1 MRSVPSPRIAITRIP
16 PGNIEEL
23 FAPLADV
30 WTWRENRIIPRD
42 TLIQQV
48 GGIDGLYCM
57 LTDQVDEDLLS
68 AAPWL
73 AAVSN
78 MAVGVDNVD
87 LAACTARG
95 IPVGHTPDV
104 LTETVA
110 DAAFGLVIAAAR
122 RFKEGMIEVQ
132 SGGWGEWDP
141 AALLGHD
148 LFGSTLGI
156 VGLGRIGTAVA
167 RRASGFGMK
176 VLYTK
181 RTRDRI
187 AEKGTGLE
195 YRPLDW
201 LLTES
206 DHVMLLTSLTPET
219 RGLIDRSA
227 LERMKST
234 ATLVNVSRGPVVD
247 SDALADALENG
258 VIASAGL
265 DVTDPEPI
273 PADHRLVSSPR
284 CFIVPHIA
292 SATVRTRVMMAEV
305 AAGNLLAALSG
316 EPMPFCANPEV
327 YD

>member
-1 MRSVPSPRIAITRIP
+1 
-16 PGNIEEL
+16 
-23 FAPLADV
+23 
-30 WTWRENRIIPRD
+30 
-42 TLIQQV
+42 
-48 GGIDGLYCM
+48 M

-176 VLYTK
+176 VSLHEADK
-181 RTRDRI
+181 RI
-187 AEKGTGLE
+187 ALQRREPDSNIVLSTG
-195 YRPLDW
+195 
-201 LLTES
+201 
-206 DHVMLLTSLTPET
+206 
-219 RGLIDRSA
+219 
-227 LERMKST
+227 
-234 ATLVNVSRGPVVD
+234 
-247 SDALADALENG
+247 
-258 VIASAGL
+258 
-265 DVTDPEPI
+265 
-273 PADHRLVSSPR
+273 
-284 CFIVPHIA
+284 C
-292 SATVRTRVMMAEV
+292 
-305 AAGNLLAALSG
+305 
-316 EPMPFCANPEV
+316 
-327 YD
+327 